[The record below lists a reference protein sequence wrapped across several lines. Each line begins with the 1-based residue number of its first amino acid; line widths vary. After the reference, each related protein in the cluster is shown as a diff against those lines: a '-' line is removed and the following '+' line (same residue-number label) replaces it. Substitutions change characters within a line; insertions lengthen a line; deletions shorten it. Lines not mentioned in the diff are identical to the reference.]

1 MKKKCALVASALALA
16 AGASSAQLVFAPTGE
31 VTFTQLFNPDG
42 GVLAAGS
49 YTAGQLGTFAF
60 DAHGRFS
67 LTYLGQESAYS
78 NRIELPGNAGGLTE
92 ANAVGD
98 SITSGAFNAGT
109 PASFR
114 FVGSDGGSAGNGR
127 PAIGHATFVVL
138 GTDVQTTKG
147 SFQYLLGY
155 NDGRNHDDWD
165 DFVIGLNAMPA
176 PEPQTYALL
185 LAGLGMVGFIGWRNR
200 RNR

>member
-16 AGASSAQLVFAPTGE
+16 AGAASAQVLFTSSGD

-42 GVLAAGS
+42 GVLASGS
-49 YTAGQLGTFAF
+49 YTSGELGTFTF
-60 DAHGRFS
+60 SDHGRFT
-67 LTYLGQESAYS
+67 LTYLGQESAYA
-78 NRIELPGNAGGLTE
+78 NGVELLASPGALNEG
-92 ANAVGD
+92 NAVGD
-98 SITSGAFNAGT
+98 WITSSTFNAGA
-109 PASFR
+109 PAAFR
-114 FVGSDGGSAGNGR
+114 FFGSDGSSAGNGS
-127 PAIGHATFVVL
+127 PAAGHASFVVL
-138 GTDVQTTKG
+138 GTNVQTAKG

-155 NDGRNHDDWD
+155 NDGLGHDDWD
-165 DFVIGLNAMPA
+165 DLVLGFNASPA